1 MSLLLAFL
9 FADLITK
16 VDQIP
21 SMEQIQVLEPI
32 PVIHMIPTIMI
43 SILTYPQ
50 WSMGDSD
57 TDS

>member
-1 MSLLLAFL
+1 MSLLSAFL

-32 PVIHMIPTIMI
+32 PVIDMIPTIMI
-43 SILTYPQ
+43 SILTYRH
-50 WSMGDSD
+50 WSMGD
-57 TDS
+57 